1 MSLQD
6 RSGKIDRTRPLLLS
20 QQVADDLRGEISTG
34 RITGRLPNEQELAS
48 QYGVSRV
55 TVRTALATLVTEGLV
70 VSIHGRGT
78 FVAESGA

>member
-6 RSGKIDRTRPLLLS
+6 RSAKIDRSRPLLLS
-20 QQVADDLRGEISTG
+20 EQVADDLRGQISVG
-34 RITGRLPNEQELAS
+34 EVTGRLPNEQELAS

-55 TVRTALATLVTEGLV
+55 TVRTALAALVDEGLV

-78 FVAESGA
+78 FIAER

>member
-6 RSGKIDRTRPLLLS
+6 RSAKIDRSRPLLLS
-20 QQVADDLRGEISTG
+20 EQVADDLRGQISAG
-34 RITGRLPNEQELAS
+34 EVTGRLPNEQELAS

-55 TVRTALATLVTEGLV
+55 TVRTALAALVDEGLV

-78 FVAESGA
+78 FIAER